1 MCVNKPD
8 ERRKVNTR
16 KAEGQEHYP
25 NTNGPIWAADN
36 YLKISYRLKIM
47 YGNNEVITHIFVI
60 SSGPHVKEA
69 EGKLVLAAVRLRVA
83 QITRLLLV
91 GIKLLL

>member
-1 MCVNKPD
+1 MK
-8 ERRKVNTR
+8 EERSIRGRRKGRNTIQILM
-16 KAEGQEHYP
+16 GQF
-25 NTNGPIWAADN
+25 GAADN
-36 YLKISYRLKIM
+36 YLKISFRLKIM

-69 EGKLVLAAVRLRVA
+69 EGKFVLAAVRLRVA